1 MKKVSTPAL
10 VLALLISTVG
20 VAEAAPKVGGSCTKV
35 NSLTH
40 IAGKTYVCAVVGKKK
55 IWSLQRVPKPP
66 VAPNPS
72 SPSGAPTPTPTATIP
87 DPILTAP
94 SLFADISSCKIS
106 STLEGGNLG
115 FPRNAQDIPTTG
127 THRGIVIFVDYN
139 DAKGDASLFD
149 EWRLHQIPTMEKTFS
164 TMSYGK
170 LTYTIDLIPQIF
182 HVNKDSVSYL
192 LNTPHDEPANPK
204 ASPST
209 LISDA
214 MTAADPTLDFSKYD
228 YVNVVTPTTPNILY
242 EGATGVGAT
251 FDGKT
256 FYRGTFGTE
265 REYLNQEQKA
275 NWLVHETGH
284 LMGLI
289 HNYDTADSNG
299 AMKSVGAQL
308 PAWDAMT
315 YPLTVAPDFFGWTKF
330 LLGWISDN
338 QVDCLNAPIST
349 SSTHFITPIGDPSD
363 KAKIIVTKIDADNV
377 IVIESRRKSS
387 LDALQSGQ
395 EGIIV
400 YKVNMKTESGKG
412 AVELLFNNANVG
424 TFPGDPAK
432 SVAGATFQAAY
443 GNLKPGEVLKTH
455 GLLIT
460 YVKRAAT
467 GDFVTITHE

>member
-1 MKKVSTPAL
+1 MKRIGSSFVL
-10 VLALLISTVG
+10 VLALLISTVC

-35 NSLTH
+35 NSITH
-40 IAGKTYVCAVVGKKK
+40 IAGKTYVCTLVGKKK
-55 IWSLQRVPKPP
+55 IWNVQRVSKPP
-66 VAPNPS
+66 VSPKPS
-72 SPSGAPTPTPTATIP
+72 SGATTPMPTIP
-87 DPILTAP
+87 DPILTSR
-94 SLFADISSCKIS
+94 SLFADISSCKLS

-115 FPRNAQDIPTTG
+115 FPRNKEDIPTTG
-127 THRGIVIFVDYN
+127 AHRGIVIFVDYN
-139 DAKGDASLFD
+139 DVKGDASLFD

-164 TMSYGK
+164 AMSYGI
-170 LTYTIDLIPQIF
+170 LTYSIDLVPQIF
-182 HVNKDSVSYL
+182 HVNKDSGSYM

-204 ASPST
+204 ASPFT

-214 MTAADPTLDFSKYD
+214 MTAADSTVDFSKYD

-265 REYLNQEQKA
+265 REYRNQEQKA

-289 HNYDTADSNG
+289 HNYDTADSKG

-338 QVDCLNAPIST
+338 QVDCLSAPIST
-349 SSTHFITPIGDPSD
+349 SSTHFITPIGDLSD

-377 IVIESRRKSS
+377 IVIESRRRSS
-387 LDALQSGQ
+387 LDALQPGQ

-412 AVELLFNNANVG
+412 AVELLFNKANVG
-424 TFPGDPAK
+424 SFPGDIAK
-432 SVAGATFQAAY
+432 FGAGATFQAAY
-443 GNLKPGEVLKTH
+443 GNLKPGETLKTQ
-455 GLLIT
+455 GLVIT
-460 YVKRAAT
+460 YVKRTAA